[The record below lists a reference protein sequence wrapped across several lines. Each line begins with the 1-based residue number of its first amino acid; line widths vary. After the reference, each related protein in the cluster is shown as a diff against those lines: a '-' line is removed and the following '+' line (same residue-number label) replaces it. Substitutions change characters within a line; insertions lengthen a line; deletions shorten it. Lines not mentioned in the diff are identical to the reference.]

1 MSGLWKQK
9 LQGANKTKNPP
20 ENLAAI
26 LSTYPL
32 RIGRRLSEAQVQSM
46 LEDFVDL
53 EYMLGMKG
61 LLYDE
66 LKARFV
72 DGAVDKAYQGEAWAP
87 PAPPAFPKPPLH
99 PPPPKVKNPNFSV
112 RPITGGRTRKR
123 KTQRRRRN

>member
-1 MSGLWKQK
+1 MSALWKEK
-9 LQGANKTKNPP
+9 LQGANKQKNPP

-32 RIGRRLSEAQVQSM
+32 KVGRRLSEAQVQSM

-72 DGAVDKAYQGEAWAP
+72 DGAVEAAYRGEAAAP
-87 PAPPAFPKPPLH
+87 APSWRPPRHPAPPATK
-99 PPPPKVKNPNFSV
+99 KENFTV
-112 RPITGGRTRKR
+112 RPITGGRTKKR
-123 KTQRRRRN
+123 KTRRSRSLKN

>member
-1 MSGLWKQK
+1 MSALWKQK

-20 ENLAAI
+20 ENLAAV

-32 RIGRRLSEAQVQSM
+32 RVGRKLTEPQVQAM
-46 LEDFVDL
+46 LDDFVDL

-72 DGAVDKAYQGEAWAP
+72 DGAVEAAYRGEAAAP
-87 PAPPAFPKPPLH
+87 TPSWRPPRHPAPLATK
-99 PPPPKVKNPNFSV
+99 KENFTV
-112 RPITGGRTRKR
+112 RPIAGGSRRRR
-123 KTQRRRRN
+123 KTQRRRR